1 MKVMRTDDPKLNPT
15 MRVDAKRQP
24 RRDHRTLRA
33 DAGDLIRDAQDRTS
47 ARRDAALAV
56 IRDQHKNARRG
67 ATRDDMRQGQSRGGR
82 A

>member
-1 MKVMRTDDPKLNPT
+1 MKAFRTDDPRTNPAF
-15 MRVDAKRQP
+15 RVGPNKRP

-33 DAGDLIRDAQDRTS
+33 DAGDLIRDAKDVTA

-67 ATRDDMRQGQSRGGR
+67 FSRDDLKAQSRGGR